1 MCTHN
6 LQIVFFV
13 LLNCVLLNLLCLDF
27 ADKTHSSVVVG
38 ARVESSGAVAVV
50 VVVRFCLKMQP
61 AMDTGARGGR
71 TGGL

>member
-1 MCTHN
+1 MHFSPTK
-6 LQIVFFV
+6 LRSFEPFVF
-13 LLNCVLLNLLCLDF
+13 LDF

-38 ARVESSGAVAVV
+38 ARVDSSGAVAVVV